1 MRVHELAKKLKLTS
15 KELIDELKKHG
26 VKAKNHM
33 ELLDSKAAE
42 TIFKKLSHSKAVTV
56 KSEPKKEHTP
66 PKKDKAFPKEKTA
79 KQTALKSAPAVH
91 AKKATAV
98 STKSK
103 TTEKVREPKDST
115 PVTRTKQTSLKASP
129 KIEATSEPKAKVP
142 TKTGQATPVPVSP
155 QVEWKPKPKPQKASA
170 PAETSAPA
178 KRTAIRVEMPITV
191 GALAEKLNIRVAE
204 LIKTLIGIGI
214 FANVNQ
220 LLNEEIIW
228 KVSAVLN
235 IPIEKVEDKD
245 TKAVLDEAENDP
257 KKLKSRP
264 PVVTLMGHVDH
275 GKTSLLDAIR
285 KTKVADKEAG
295 QITQHIGAYGVEIP
309 GKGYVTFLDTPGHE
323 AFTAMRARGAN
334 VTDVVVLV
342 VAADDGVMP
351 QTIEAIDHA
360 RAAGCPI
367 VVAINKSDLPTADPQ
382 RVMGGLQKLG
392 LMPEEWGG
400 KTICVKVSAKTGAGI
415 DELLE
420 MLLLEAEVLE
430 LRANP
435 DRSAQGTVVEARLTK
450 GQGSVATALVQN
462 GILHVGDLIVVGQ
475 FYGRVRAL
483 RNDRGKAVKEAG
495 PSYAVEVLGLSGT
508 PEAGEVFNAVADEK
522 IARKLA
528 EKKSLEL
535 RERAIKGFH
544 SKHLSLEDLYSQMKE
559 GRVKELKL
567 IIKADVQGSVEALAQ
582 SLEQVSSDMIKIRV
596 IHGGVGG
603 INESDIMLAA
613 ASDAIVLGFHVKSD
627 DRALALIEHEGVDVR
642 YYNIIYEVLED
653 VRKAMEGLLEPTMR
667 EVVEGRTEVRQVF
680 QSSKIGTIG
689 GAIVK
694 KGKLARNHQ
703 VRVIRNNIVVHAGKL
718 ASLKRFKD
726 DVREVQEGYD
736 CGVVVEGFGQL
747 QEGDILESYRIEKV
761 AAKLV

>member
-1 MRVHELAKKLKLTS
+1 MKVHELAKKIKISS
-15 KELIDELKKHG
+15 KELIEELKKHG
-26 VKAKNHM
+26 VKAKSHM
-33 ELLDSKAAE
+33 ELLDPKVVETVLKKTSHSKPTPAKSEAKSEHPAKKEKASSKRIASAKAATKTE
-42 TIFKKLSHSKAVTV
+42 EPSSATKTHVLVKAKTSEKVSEVKAAATKIQAKPAPSKIFKKVESKTEAKLKATP
-56 KSEPKKEHTP
+56 KSEAAAEQK
-66 PKKDKAFPKEKTA
+66 
-79 KQTALKSAPAVH
+79 
-91 AKKATAV
+91 
-98 STKSK
+98 
-103 TTEKVREPKDST
+103 
-115 PVTRTKQTSLKASP
+115 
-129 KIEATSEPKAKVP
+129 
-142 TKTGQATPVPVSP
+142 TPVPTVAP
-155 QVEWKPKPKPQKASA
+155 QPPAPPKRITIK
-170 PAETSAPA
+170 
-178 KRTAIRVEMPITV
+178 VEMPITV

-228 KVSAVLN
+228 KASEALNVL
-235 IPIEKVEDKD
+235 IEKVEDKD
-245 TKAVLDEAENDP
+245 TKTVLDESEKDP
-257 KKLKSRP
+257 AKLKFRP
-264 PVVTLMGHVDH
+264 PVVTMMGHVDH

-285 KTKVADKEAG
+285 KTNVADKEAG
-295 QITQHIGAYGVEIP
+295 QITQHIGAYGVEIS

-382 RVMGGLQKLG
+382 RVMSGLQKLG

-400 KTICVKVSAKTGAGI
+400 KTICVKVSARTGTGI

-420 MLLLEAEVLE
+420 MLLLESEVLE
-430 LRANP
+430 LKANP
-435 DRSAQGTVVEARLTK
+435 NRPAQGTVIEARLSK
-450 GQGSVATALVQN
+450 GQGSVATVLVQN
-462 GILHVGDLIVVGQ
+462 GILRVGDLVVVGQ
-475 FYGRVRAL
+475 YYGKVRAL
-483 RNDRGKAVKEAG
+483 KNDRGKSVKEAG

-508 PEAGEVFNAVADEK
+508 PEAGEVFNVAADEK
-522 IARKLA
+522 IARKIA
-528 EKKSLEL
+528 EKRSLEL

-544 SKHLSLEDLYSQMKE
+544 PKHLSLEDLYSQMKE

-567 IIKADVQGSVEALAQ
+567 IIKADVQGSIEAITQ
-582 SLEQVSSDMIKIRV
+582 SLEQISAENIKIRV

-613 ASDAIVLGFHVKSD
+613 ASDAIVIGFHVKSD
-627 DRALALIEHEGVDVR
+627 ERAQTLMEYEGVDVR
-642 YYNIIYEVLED
+642 FYNIIYEALED
-653 VRKAMEGLLEPTMR
+653 IRKAMEGLLEPTMK

-680 QSSKIGTIG
+680 QSSKVGAIG
-689 GAIVK
+689 GAVVK

-703 VRVIRNNIVVHAGKL
+703 IRVIRNNIIVHVGKL
-718 ASLKRFKD
+718 GSLKRFKD

-736 CGVVVEGFGQL
+736 CGVVVEGFGEL
-747 QEGDILESYRIEKV
+747 KEGDILESYRIEKV
-761 AAKLV
+761 ATKLV

>member
-1 MRVHELAKKLKLTS
+1 MKIHELAKKLKITS
-15 KELIDELKKHG
+15 KELIEELKKYG
-26 VKAKNHM
+26 VKAKSHL
-33 ELLDSKAAE
+33 ELLDPKVVEAVL
-42 TIFKKLSHSKAVTV
+42 KKSSHPKPTSIKSER
-56 KSEPKKEHTP
+56 KSEPTTKKE
-66 PKKDKAFPKEKTA
+66 KAPAKRVTTEKISTKTEKPLSTA
-79 KQTALKSAPAVH
+79 KTHV
-91 AKKATAV
+91 ATKV
-98 STKSK
+98 R
-103 TTEKVREPKDST
+103 TTEKVSEVKAAT
-115 PVTRTKQTSLKASP
+115 ATIQAKPVSSKSSAKVETKTEVK
-129 KIEATSEPKAKVP
+129 PKAASKP
-142 TKTGQATPVPVSP
+142 ELA
-155 QVEWKPKPKPQKASA
+155 VERK
-170 PAETSAPA
+170 TSAPA
-178 KRTAIRVEMPITV
+178 APPQPPAPPKRIAIKVEMPITV

-220 LLNEEIIW
+220 LLNEEIVW
-228 KVSAVLN
+228 KASEALNVL
-235 IPIEKVEDKD
+235 IEKVEDKD
-245 TKAVLDEAENDP
+245 TKTVLDESEKDP
-257 KKLKSRP
+257 AKLKSRP
-264 PVVTLMGHVDH
+264 PVVTMMGHVDH

-285 KTKVADKEAG
+285 KTNVADKEAG
-295 QITQHIGAYGVEIP
+295 QITQHIGAYGVELS
-309 GKGYVTFLDTPGHE
+309 GKKGYVTFLDTPGHE

-367 VVAINKSDLPTADPQ
+367 VVAINKSDLPSADPQ

-415 DELLE
+415 EELLE
-420 MLLLEAEVLE
+420 MLLLESEVLE
-430 LRANP
+430 LKANP
-435 DRSAQGTVVEARLTK
+435 DRPAQGTVVEARLTK
-450 GQGSVATALVQN
+450 GQGSVATVLVQN
-462 GILHVGDLIVVGQ
+462 GILRVGDLVVVGQ
-475 FYGRVRAL
+475 FYGKVRAL
-483 RNDRGKAVKEAG
+483 RNDRGKSVKEAG

-508 PEAGEVFNAVADEK
+508 PEAGEVFTAVADEK
-522 IARKLA
+522 IARKIA
-528 EKKSLEL
+528 EKRSLEL

-567 IIKADVQGSVEALAQ
+567 IIKADVQGSIEAITQ
-582 SLEQVSSDMIKIRV
+582 SLEQISSENIKIRV

-613 ASDAIVLGFHVKSD
+613 ASDAIVIGFHVKSD
-627 DRALALIEHEGVDVR
+627 ERAQALMEYEGVDVR
-642 YYNIIYEVLED
+642 FYNIIYEALED
-653 VRKAMEGLLEPTMR
+653 IRKAMEGLLEPTMK

-680 QSSKIGTIG
+680 QSSRVGAIG

-703 VRVIRNNIVVHAGKL
+703 IRVIRNNIIVHAGKL

-736 CGVVVEGFGQL
+736 CGVVLEGFGEL
-747 QEGDILESYRIEKV
+747 KEGDILESYRIEKV
-761 AAKLV
+761 ATKLV